1 MKQETPMQKLVPALR
16 QWVKQWDLYERDP
29 LDYKKLQNID
39 DFIAPYLEKE
49 KQMVVDAFIQGNRE
63 FFYDGTE
70 DVIANAYF
78 NNKYNTK

>member
-1 MKQETPMQKLVPALR
+1 MKQETPMQELVKRL
-16 QWVKQWDLYERDP
+16 KS
-29 LDYKKLQNID
+29 LQKNGKNDAGIRTA
-39 DFIAPYLEKE
+39 IEIGNQLLEKE